1 MHRIETEWCSISTG
15 GVPAYF
21 DDSRQGPIH
30 EALQKTIA
38 ELNTAMGQIR
48 RAITPYISMTLEAD
62 MFAVSPDQLMECV
75 QLSSCIAGLIAQ
87 LCPLVY
93 APGTDKP
100 SDHAFAPF
108 LRSFGEI
115 VFDLT
120 LPRMIEMTLKIEQ
133 GPRVLEPIGY
143 AMPLFDGTDRQK
155 RVMLATKPEHFPQYR
170 DIPVKS
176 PDLQIRT
183 ILPEKSVK
191 AFVYFPRGMYQLV
204 APPASSAFLP
214 MSSKVLFAFQ
224 SFLDEVCARFGL
236 NELLLALRR
245 GSGAFK
251 GLQGISDEAMRILL
265 HGTVSCF
272 NSIIAVYPLE
282 VPLRF
287 VWGLALRTLGTD
299 EATAV
304 EKLYSCTGTFGT
316 TIIPESALQTGY
328 DDSDSDDSGDDD
340 DSDSGSDDDSDSN
353 EDESKGGGRGGGGGG
368 VGAAA
373 DGDGMGDSD
382 DDEL

>member
-1 MHRIETEWCSISTG
+1 
-15 GVPAYF
+15 
-21 DDSRQGPIH
+21 
-30 EALQKTIA
+30 
-38 ELNTAMGQIR
+38 
-48 RAITPYISMTLEAD
+48 
-62 MFAVSPDQLMECV
+62 
-75 QLSSCIAGLIAQ
+75 
-87 LCPLVY
+87 
-93 APGTDKP
+93 
-100 SDHAFAPF
+100 
-108 LRSFGEI
+108 
-115 VFDLT
+115 
-120 LPRMIEMTLKIEQ
+120 
-133 GPRVLEPIGY
+133 
-143 AMPLFDGTDRQK
+143 MPLFDGTDRQK

-170 DIPVKS
+170 DIGPA
-176 PDLQIRT
+176 LQILT
-183 ILPEKSVK
+183 ILPENNVK

-214 MSSKVLFAFQ
+214 MSSRVLFAFEN
-224 SFLDEVCARFGL
+224 FLSKALFVFKNFAKEESERFRL
-236 NELLLALRR
+236 NQLLLALQR

-251 GLQGISDEAMRILL
+251 GFSLTAGQGISDEAMRMVL

-328 DDSDSDDSGDDD
+328 DDGDSGSGSDSD
-340 DSDSGSDDDSDSN
+340 SDDDSDSS
-353 EDESKGGGRGGGGGG
+353 EDESKGGGG
-368 VGAAA
+368 VGAAV

>member
-1 MHRIETEWCSISTG
+1 
-15 GVPAYF
+15 
-21 DDSRQGPIH
+21 
-30 EALQKTIA
+30 
-38 ELNTAMGQIR
+38 
-48 RAITPYISMTLEAD
+48 
-62 MFAVSPDQLMECV
+62 
-75 QLSSCIAGLIAQ
+75 
-87 LCPLVY
+87 
-93 APGTDKP
+93 
-100 SDHAFAPF
+100 
-108 LRSFGEI
+108 
-115 VFDLT
+115 
-120 LPRMIEMTLKIEQ
+120 
-133 GPRVLEPIGY
+133 
-143 AMPLFDGTDRQK
+143 
-155 RVMLATKPEHFPQYR
+155 
-170 DIPVKS
+170 
-176 PDLQIRT
+176 
-183 ILPEKSVK
+183 
-191 AFVYFPRGMYQLV
+191 
-204 APPASSAFLP
+204 
-214 MSSKVLFAFQ
+214 
-224 SFLDEVCARFGL
+224 
-236 NELLLALRR
+236 
-245 GSGAFK
+245 
-251 GLQGISDEAMRILL
+251 MRILL

>member
-1 MHRIETEWCSISTG
+1 
-15 GVPAYF
+15 
-21 DDSRQGPIH
+21 
-30 EALQKTIA
+30 
-38 ELNTAMGQIR
+38 
-48 RAITPYISMTLEAD
+48 
-62 MFAVSPDQLMECV
+62 
-75 QLSSCIAGLIAQ
+75 
-87 LCPLVY
+87 
-93 APGTDKP
+93 
-100 SDHAFAPF
+100 
-108 LRSFGEI
+108 
-115 VFDLT
+115 
-120 LPRMIEMTLKIEQ
+120 MTLKIEQ

-214 MSSKVLFAFQ
+214 MSSYVLFAFKK
-224 SFLDEVCARFGL
+224 FLEDVCARFGL
-236 NELLLALRR
+236 NELLRALQRASD
-245 GSGAFK
+245 GNASVLLTLGK
-251 GLQGISDEAMRILL
+251 GLPDEAIKIML

-328 DDSDSDDSGDDD
+328 DDSDSDDSDDDD
-340 DSDSGSDDDSDSN
+340 DSDSGSDDDSDSR
-353 EDESKGGGRGGGGGG
+353 EDESKGGGG

-373 DGDGMGDSD
+373 DGDGMRDSD
-382 DDEL
+382 GEGEL